1 MIGSSS
7 KTLGMSDVES
17 RMLCMRCN
25 TRLAQIGDKI
35 GGFFL
40 NPGLSPLP
48 YSCPFEN
55 PNIVGGTL
63 FRVQFSNSR
72 LAGLVSTPGP
82 VSQSPGTLA
91 VDQP

>member
-1 MIGSSS
+1 MS
-7 KTLGMSDVES
+7 KVGCFACVATPGWHKLETKLADFFEP
-17 RMLCMRCN
+17 
-25 TRLAQIGDKI
+25 RLE
-35 GGFFL
+35 
-40 NPGLSPLP
+40 PVTVLP
-48 YSCPFEN
+48 CPFEN